1 MNKEQAKNLKIGDK
15 LININTYSVGK
26 FTNIDNDYSYR
37 YRIYEKTKKDSYWWN
52 NLDDWYTKEQLKDI
66 LVSPLQAINLLQSD
80 DFFDNEDKFICEDD
94 CNLKE
99 IVKHNTK
106 RFFVDTKGVFVDT
119 KGEFF
124 LYYNDKCMK
133 FVPYIKPF
141 TKQDLKS
148 GMIVVNSYSGIG
160 HIILN
165 STRGDIIQYN
175 NGYIDN
181 LSNYDDNL
189 VKICDNTKINK
200 IYKLKDNYSF
210 NNYDFNDKIRYKLL
224 WSRE

>member
-1 MNKEQAKNLKIGDK
+1 MNKEQVKNLKMGDK
-15 LININTYSVGK
+15 LININTYKVGK
-26 FTNIDNDYSYR
+26 LTNIDNNSWFTHE
-37 YRIYEKTKKDSYWWN
+37 IYENEKNISDRLN

-80 DFFDNEDKFICEDD
+80 DFFDIDDKFICEYDS
-94 CNLKE
+94 NLKE
-99 IVKHNTK
+99 IVKGNRK
-106 RFFVDTKGVFVDT
+106 RVFVNT
-119 KGEFF
+119 EGGVV
-124 LYYNDKCMK
+124 LGYNDKCMK
-133 FVPYIKPF
+133 FVPHIKPF

-148 GMIVVNSYSGIG
+148 GMIVVNSYGGIG

-175 NGYIDN
+175 NGYVDN
-181 LSNYDDNL
+181 LSDYDDNL
-189 VKICDNTKINK
+189 VKNCDNTEINK

-210 NNYDFNDKIRYKLL
+210 NNYDFNDKLRYELL

>member
-1 MNKEQAKNLKIGDK
+1 MNKEQVKNLKIDTK

-26 FTNIDNDYSYR
+26 LTNIDNTSSYR
-37 YRIYEKTKKDSYWWN
+37 YRVYEKEDSFSYWWD

-80 DFFDNEDKFICEDD
+80 DFFDIDDKFICEYDS
-94 CNLKE
+94 NLKE
-99 IVKHNTK
+99 IVKGNRK
-106 RFFVDTKGVFVDT
+106 RVFVNT
-119 KGEFF
+119 EGEFF
-124 LYYNDKCMK
+124 LDNNDKCMK
-133 FVPYIKPF
+133 FVPHIKPF

-148 GMIVVNSYSGIG
+148 GMIVVNSYGGIG

-175 NGYIDN
+175 NGYVDN
-181 LSNYDDNL
+181 LSDYDDNL
-189 VKICDNTKINK
+189 VKNCDNTEINK

-210 NNYDFNDKIRYKLL
+210 NNYDFNDKVRYELL
-224 WSRE
+224 WSR

>member
-1 MNKEQAKNLKIGDK
+1 MNKEQVKNLKIGDK

-26 FTNIDNDYSYR
+26 ITNIVNVPSYC
-37 YRIYEKTKKDSYWWN
+37 YEIYEMDKMDSYWLN
-52 NLDDWYTKEQLKDI
+52 NLDNWYTKEQLKDI
-66 LVSPLQAINLLQSD
+66 IVSPLQVFNLLQLD
-80 DFFDNEDKFICEDD
+80 DFFDKQDKFVCEYN

-99 IVKHNTK
+99 IVKD
-106 RFFVDTKGVFVDT
+106 DTKVIFINTEG
-119 KGEFF
+119 GFF
-124 LYYNDKCMK
+124 LNYNDKCMK

-148 GMIVVNSYSGIG
+148 GMIVVNSYGGIG
-160 HIILN
+160 HVILN

-181 LSNYDDNL
+181 LSDYDDNL
-189 VKICDNTKINK
+189 VKNCDNSKIDK

-210 NNYDFNDKIRYKLL
+210 NNYDFNNKIRYELL

>member
-1 MNKEQAKNLKIGDK
+1 MNKEQAKNIKIGTK

-26 FTNIDNDYSYR
+26 LMNIDNESIHCYG
-37 YRIYEKTKKDSYWWN
+37 IHEEKKTGLYWLT

-66 LVSPLQAINLLQSD
+66 LVSPLQAINLLQLD
-80 DFFDNEDKFICEDD
+80 ELFDIQDKFVCEDN

-99 IVKHNTK
+99 IVKDNTK
-106 RFFVDTKGVFVDT
+106 VIFINTEG
-119 KGEFF
+119 GFF
-124 LYYNDKCMK
+124 LNYDDKCMK
-133 FVPYIKPF
+133 FVPYTKPF
-141 TKQDLKS
+141 TKKDLRS
-148 GMIVVNSYSGIG
+148 GMIVVNSYGGIG

-181 LSNYDDNL
+181 LSDYDDNL
-189 VKICDNTKINK
+189 VKNCDNTEINK

-210 NNYDFNDKIRYKLL
+210 NNYDFNDKIRY
-224 WSRE
+224 